1 MGYVSRLKV
10 AVYWYLQALL
20 GFFSAFLFRMGKG
33 KGGVDSL
40 EKSLDFSET
49 SGEFTCCETETEAM
63 NMSEDSEVEGEKN
76 SGGFTF
82 RFPTYEEFISGKR
95 AIGIEVETV
104 DSEPLLSSKDVCLEV
119 ALNRDLK
126 QSDFEGEDVSNEENE
141 ISDIHVCSK
150 EETEVT
156 NFGEIKD
163 LKQSDY
169 EGEDVS
175 NEENENSDIHVCS
188 KEETE
193 VTNFGEIKDLEQS
206 HPDEEDVSNEENENV
221 GSKEETEVTNLGEIK
236 DLKQS
241 HPDKEDVSNEENE
254 NSDSDVCRK
263 EETEVTNFGEIKDL
277 EQSHPDE
284 EDVSDEENENVDI
297 HVCSKEETEVTDF
310 GENKDLKQS
319 DYRGKDVSDEEN
331 ENPDS
336 DVCRKEE
343 TEVANLGDEKRE
355 FGKAESDSQWD
366 LDFTDKTSF
375 KSEKDSLVTD
385 SDSASLTFEHMQY
398 LMGRL
403 VDSYSEGFLSDED
416 FGGEF
421 KLDDDSNDMDTEES
435 HGVMSEENQ
444 EFGTSDQDDSAVMD
458 DHLEGF
464 KQDGNDSLETMESE
478 FLSENDFHEGA
489 GNFEDWG
496 LDDSL
501 ESLEPE
507 FLSENDFREDLGEL
521 EDWDSDDEFFTNNL
535 SESGNPMSENE
546 SDLDYGD
553 ANKMESLW
561 EHQDL
566 LEQIKMELKKVRAT
580 GLPTI
585 FEESESPKMDDLK
598 PWKIDERFQREDC
611 IGELMKFNKSY
622 RERMR
627 KLDILTYQKLYAI
640 GFVQKDPLKDPF
652 QLLSSQKSSG
662 PALKSL
668 KSVWPFKQKSGE
680 IDPVAKFIKEIQC
693 ELEVVYVGQMCLS
706 WEFLHWQYGKALD
719 LWDSD
724 PRGIHRYNEV
734 AGQFQQFQVLL
745 QRFIEDERF
754 QGPRVRYYIKSRYDF
769 RNLLQVPVIREDN
782 LKDRKKAMKFEK
794 GNFAITSDILV
805 EILEECIR
813 IFWRFVKGD
822 NDSST
827 AQVKCHKGGV
837 HPEIENADD
846 LELLMEVRR
855 SLQKKERK
863 LRDTLRSENCVLR
876 RFRRSCRDDD
886 EDSDHVLYFFSQVD
900 MKLVSRVLNMSRL
913 TTKQLVWCHNKLSR
927 IRFVNRR
934 IHVDPS
940 FLLFPC

>member
-10 AVYWYLQALL
+10 AVYWYLQALF
-20 GFFSAFLFRMGKG
+20 GFFSAFLFRLGMVKG
-33 KGGVDSL
+33 KGVVDSL
-40 EKSLDFSET
+40 EKSSDFSET
-49 SGEFTCCETETEAM
+49 SAGEITCGETEAM
-63 NMSEDSEVEGEKN
+63 NMSEDSEVEDEKN

-104 DSEPLLSSKDVCLEV
+104 DSEPLLSYGSKYEFDLSSKDVCLEV

-206 HPDEEDVSNEENENV
+206 H
-221 GSKEETEVTNLGEIK
+221 
-236 DLKQS
+236 
-241 HPDKEDVSNEENE
+241 HDKEDVSNEENE

-355 FGKAESDSQWD
+355 FVKAESDSQWD

-416 FGGEF
+416 FGGKF
-421 KLDDDSNDMDTEES
+421 KLDDDSNDIDTEES
-435 HGVMSEENQ
+435 HDEISLENQ
-444 EFGTSDQDDSAVMD
+444 EFGISDQDDSAVMD
-458 DHLEGF
+458 EHLEEF
-464 KQDGNDSLETMESE
+464 NLDGNDSLETMESE
-478 FLSENDFHEGA
+478 FLSEDDFHGGA
-489 GNFEDWG
+489 GSFEDWG
-496 LDDSL
+496 LDDGFVMGEVLEEFKQDGNDSL

-507 FLSENDFREDLGEL
+507 FLSENDFREDAGEL

-535 SESGNPMSENE
+535 SESQNPMSENE

-598 PWKIDERFQREDC
+598 PWKIDQRFQREDC

-640 GFVQKDPLKDPF
+640 GFLQKDPLKDPF

-693 ELEVVYVGQMCLS
+693 ELEGVYVGQMCLS

-734 AGQFQQFQVLL
+734 AGEFQQFQALL

-782 LKDRKKAMKFEK
+782 LKDRKKAMQFEK
-794 GNFAITSDILV
+794 GDFAITSDILV

-813 IFWRFVKGD
+813 IFWRFVKAD

-827 AQVKCHKGGV
+827 VPVKCHKGGV
-837 HPEIENADD
+837 QPEIENADD

-913 TTKQLVWCHNKLSR
+913 TKEQLVWCHNKLSR